1 LCFRLLEHYFLLY
14 IFLIL
19 KVSYHSYLNYHTL
32 SSILVMFIL
41 ECKLQKSNK
50 KTMLYVLLT
59 YNIRFHN
66 ILILC
71 SEEDLMQKP
80 IPLAMNHKLI
90 FDSEHLK
97 ASGNWMIIWQLAKS
111 VTRKIIYVESIIT
124 YEKHLR
130 SCAKHIHLQKTMLL
144 LCCNTWNLWTDI
156 TDMCLIYD
164 YLGIWFHRS
173 VKLWDGHSVDYMKV
187 LGSSKLYSFS
197 MTGQM
202 QG

>member
-1 LCFRLLEHYFLLY
+1 LFILCAINNCVLDYLSITFYFTFY
-14 IFLIL
+14 LIL
-19 KVSYHSYLNYHTL
+19 KVSYHSYPNYHTL

-111 VTRKIIYVESIIT
+111 VTRKIIYVQSIIT
-124 YEKHLR
+124 YEKYLR

-156 TDMCLIYD
+156 TDVFDIKT
-164 YLGIWFHRS
+164 IWLFGFTG
-173 VKLWDGHSVDYMKV
+173 V
-187 LGSSKLYSFS
+187 SSCGMAVPS
-197 MTGQM
+197 TIRR
-202 QG
+202 